1 MNLTC
6 ANRVI
11 LADPWWNVAIEAQAW
26 CRVFRI
32 GQLKK
37 TYFKTVLMKGTI
49 DVRIADLQDAK
60 LRKIQGMMDKN
71 QSISTE
77 QYEEILQSAFS
88 AAELDTLMAPS
99 RED

>member
-32 GQLKK
+32 GQRKK

-49 DVRIADLQDAK
+49 DVRIADLQDD
-60 LRKIQGMMDKN
+60 KIKKIEAMMERN
-71 QSISTE
+71 ESFSME
-77 QYEEILQSAFS
+77 QCQQMMHSVPSAE
-88 AAELDTLMAPS
+88 ELDTLVVPA
-99 RED
+99 